1 MNSTDGRR
9 VELLRWKHQCGGLE
23 LVWNRNWW
31 VSFWIQHTERWTKC
45 KFQVDWPSSAIGR
58 IGVHSFVEDAESQK
72 YWTDH
77 ENYPYF
83 WICTLSYVVK
93 SGKQL
98 FSEPTDHFFKIF
110 RTTRL
115 DLESDIIHSI
125 LGMHLSTKAILCS
138 IYYVTKI
145 KTKILRPMMGAS
157 HNRQG
162 IILSYILEN
171 SECQFDT
178 YRVENINF

>member
-98 FSEPTDHFFKIF
+98 FSEPNK
-110 RTTRL
+110 
-115 DLESDIIHSI
+115 
-125 LGMHLSTKAILCS
+125 LCS
-138 IYYVTKI
+138 DLMNLNFYITPENLDNNITCICPNDCKTARIITKNCF
-145 KTKILRPMMGAS
+145 AS
-157 HNRQG
+157 TLMD
-162 IILSYILEN
+162 I
-171 SECQFDT
+171 T
-178 YRVENINF
+178 